1 MIPFYEFQ
9 PSDLTVIHN
18 TRELYF
24 HSHLHE
30 QIEIIYV
37 LSIGQHI
44 NINEKRYEIKPG
56 EAAIIFPDTVHHYYR
71 DEWRDAESVILII
84 NPSLFGGIFP
94 NLSEMTTETPIIT
107 DIDETAKFAFSQLA
121 VCSSFSEK
129 LGWSIVIFSKIIDQL
144 HLKKNTSAPV
154 EHLTQKI
161 IQYIGQNFKQD
172 ITLETLAKEFSVSKF
187 YISHI
192 FSDKIKINFR
202 NYLALIRAE
211 YAAGLIRTTNDSI
224 TNICAC
230 SGFTS
235 QRTFNRTFRQIYNMT
250 PREYKQKLSRA
261 GIK

>member
-1 MIPFYEFQ
+1 MIPFYELQ

-37 LSIGQHI
+37 LSVGQHM
-44 NINEKRYEIKPG
+44 NINGQKYEIKPG
-56 EAAIIFPDTVHHYYR
+56 QAAIIFPDTVHHYYR
-71 DEWRDAESVILII
+71 NEWRNAESVILII
-84 NPSLFGGIFP
+84 TPSLFGGIFP
-94 NLSEMTTETPIIT
+94 NLNKMTPETPIVT
-107 DIDETAKFAFSQLA
+107 EIDEATEFAFRQLSD
-121 VCSSFSEK
+121 CSSFSEK

-144 HLKKNTSAPV
+144 HLKKNAAAPV

-211 YAAGLIRTTNDSI
+211 YAASLIRSTNDSM
-224 TNICAC
+224 TNICSC
-230 SGFTS
+230 SGFAS
-235 QRTFNRTFRQIYNMT
+235 QRTFNRAFKQIYGMT
-250 PREYKQKLSRA
+250 PREYKNNIGELFK
-261 GIK
+261 